1 MPFVI
6 NLLKFEKTYPICFLK
21 KNIIE
26 ILMNEYIIIE
36 NHWGK
41 SHKFSCSWPPNQAI
55 NSSSSSNDQSI
66 QLSVYW
72 HITVSFSLICKV

>member
-1 MPFVI
+1 
-6 NLLKFEKTYPICFLK
+6 
-21 KNIIE
+21 
-26 ILMNEYIIIE
+26 MNEYIIIE

-55 NSSSSSNDQSI
+55 HSSSSSNDQSI

-72 HITVSFSLICKV
+72 HITVSFHLICKV